1 MSKRTL
7 PSPKHAD
14 TLSLNAVRSLVTG
27 LVEKA
32 ERAEARL
39 EKLEAEN
46 AALRKVNAELR
57 LENTQLKVENQ
68 LLRDEIARLKN
79 LPPRPPFKPSGMDK
93 ATDAKAQD
101 KQAGKK
107 KPRGPKLDVERVD
120 RDVVLHAN
128 VPDGSRF
135 KGYKS
140 CYVRDVVL
148 RAEVIHYRRECW
160 VTPDSKTILA
170 PLPAGIVGGYGPN
183 LRRLCLMLHAQGQV
197 TMERLSTLLNDI
209 GVDISKRQVVRLLTG
224 NLDGFITEDAA
235 VLHIGLVSA
244 AYVTVDD
251 TGARHAHDNSY
262 TTHIGNAHFSVF
274 RTTKTKSRLNFLSL
288 LRGNYHDYVL
298 NDAAFDYLLARK
310 ADPALIARLRTHQPK
325 RFPNQVPFLEY
336 LVSNGVDIF
345 DNNTVR
351 MFGEAG
357 LWGTIRYHGLMG
369 NTVIVSDD
377 AGQFRV
383 GDHALCWVHAER
395 LLQKLMPATLLQV
408 RHVETLRKLI
418 WLFYK
423 LLKDFARS
431 PSHRAA
437 QALEVRFDRIFS
449 IRTGYADL
457 DKLLVRLLRRKHE
470 LLKVLERPEIP
481 LHTNASENDLRSCVT
496 KRKISGG
503 TMSRDGR
510 AARDT
515 MLGLMKTCK
524 KLGLSFW
531 HYLGDRLGVP
541 AQRPAIPELAS
552 LIIAK
557 A

>member
-1 MSKRTL
+1 MQ
-7 PSPKHAD
+7 
-14 TLSLNAVRSLVTG
+14 
-27 LVEKA
+27 
-32 ERAEARL
+32 RL
-39 EKLEAEN
+39 GEKLEAEN
-46 AALRKVNAELR
+46 TALRKENAELR
-57 LENTQLKVENQ
+57 LENTRLKVENQ

-120 RDVVLHAN
+120 RDVVLHAR

-140 CYVRDVVL
+140 YYVRDIVL

-160 VTPDSKTILA
+160 VAPNGKTILA

-197 TMERLSTLLNDI
+197 TAQRLSTLLNDI
-209 GVDISKRQVVRLLTG
+209 GMDISKRQVVRLLTKG
-224 NLDGFITEDAA
+224 LDGFVAEDAA
-235 VLHIGLVSA
+235 VLHAGLVSE

-251 TGARHAHDNSY
+251 TGARHARDNFY
-262 TTHIGNAHFSVF
+262 TTHIGGEHFTVF

-288 LRGNYHDYVL
+288 LRGNYQDYVL
-298 NDAAFDYLLARK
+298 NDATSDYLKTRHGV
-310 ADPALIARLRTHQPK
+310 DPTVIARLQTRTPQ
-325 RFPNQVPFLEY
+325 RFSNQVPFLEH
-336 LVSNGVDIF
+336 LAQKVSTSSIRTWFGSSRKRASGVLFATTACWAMPSLSPTMPASSGLAIM
-345 DNNTVR
+345 R
-351 MFGEAG
+351 CAG
-357 LWGTIRYHGLMG
+357 CMR
-369 NTVIVSDD
+369 
-377 AGQFRV
+377 A
-383 GDHALCWVHAER
+383 AAA
-395 LLQKLMPATLLQV
+395 KLMPATPQHV
-408 RHVETLRKLI
+408 RWVENIRDLI
-418 WLFYK
+418 WSFYK
-423 LLKDFARS
+423 ALKAFRQKS
-431 PSHRAA
+431 PSPGSISAFR
-437 QALEVRFDRIFS
+437 QRFDRIFS
-449 IRTGYADL
+449 IRTGCMEL
-457 DKLLVRLLRRKHE
+457 DKLLARLLRRKEE

-503 TMSRDGR
+503 TMSNDGR
-510 AARDT
+510 IARDT

-524 KLGLSFW
+524 SF
-531 HYLGDRLGVP
+531 GFPSGIIS
-541 AQRPAIPELAS
+541 ATGGISSQQTAIPELAG